1 MEVGK
6 SMKERRK
13 AYEEKQQEHR
23 QENARSTYDHGL
35 DGRGSSARLRSPQDQ
50 EGRI

>member
-1 MEVGK
+1 MGK
-6 SMKERRK
+6 RKANKERRK

-35 DGRGSSARLRSPQDQ
+35 DGRGGSARLRSSQDQ
-50 EGRI
+50 EG